1 MSQKEGSFF
10 RRHAVWMATAT
21 LMGTVIGAGVLAIP
35 SVIAQSG
42 FLVGAIDIIVI
53 GLAMLLLNLSLGE
66 IVLRTNGHHQLTGYM
81 EKYLGPWGK
90 RLMMFS
96 MIFGIY
102 GALIAYIIGEG
113 ETLRTL
119 FGGNPLWYSLLFFVV
134 ISLVIYKG
142 VKATGRTALVVIS
155 FSVTVI
161 ILLSI
166 FAIFDI
172 NVTNLTSFY
181 PARFLVPYGV
191 ILFAFLGTAAI
202 PELREELIKEKQ
214 KLKKAIIIGSIVPI
228 VIYLLFAAV
237 VVGIVGLDGFTLLEP
252 NQQIATVALS
262 LYANP
267 VIGILANVFAVLSM
281 LTASLSLGLAL
292 REMYQYDYR
301 LSPRAAFAL
310 TMILPFVLGISH
322 LTTFIRV
329 IDVTGA
335 ITGGVA
341 GILIVLAYRKA
352 QRTGERTPEY
362 ALHLP
367 AGFYWLLLLLFSG
380 GIVYQLL
387 KTIV

>member
-362 ALHLP
+362 SLHLP

>member
-42 FLVGAIDIIVI
+42 FLIGAIDIIVI

-181 PARFLVPYGV
+181 RARFLVP
-191 ILFAFLGTAAI
+191 
-202 PELREELIKEKQ
+202 
-214 KLKKAIIIGSIVPI
+214 
-228 VIYLLFAAV
+228 
-237 VVGIVGLDGFTLLEP
+237 
-252 NQQIATVALS
+252 
-262 LYANP
+262 
-267 VIGILANVFAVLSM
+267 
-281 LTASLSLGLAL
+281 
-292 REMYQYDYR
+292 
-301 LSPRAAFAL
+301 
-310 TMILPFVLGISH
+310 
-322 LTTFIRV
+322 
-329 IDVTGA
+329 
-335 ITGGVA
+335 
-341 GILIVLAYRKA
+341 
-352 QRTGERTPEY
+352 
-362 ALHLP
+362 
-367 AGFYWLLLLLFSG
+367 
-380 GIVYQLL
+380 
-387 KTIV
+387 

>member
-42 FLVGAIDIIVI
+42 FLIGAIDIIVI

-102 GALIAYIIGEG
+102 GALTAYIMGEG

-142 VKATGRTALVVIS
+142 VKATGRVALVVIS

-166 FAIFDI
+166 FSISDI
-172 NVTNLTSFY
+172 NVTNLTSSH

-214 KLKKAIIIGSIVPI
+214 KLKKAIIIGSILPI
-228 VIYLLFAAV
+228 VIYILFAAV

-262 LYANP
+262 IYAHP
-267 VIGILANVFAVLSM
+267 VIGMLANVFAVLSM

-310 TMILPFVLGISH
+310 TMVLPFVIGISH

-329 IDVTGA
+329 IDVTGTV
-335 ITGGVA
+335 TGGVA
-341 GILIVLAYRKA
+341 GILIVLAYQKA
-352 QRTGERTPEY
+352 KRTGERRPEY
-362 ALHLP
+362 SLHLP
-367 AGFYWLLLLLFSG
+367 SGFYWILLLLFSG
-380 GIVYQLL
+380 GIVYQLV